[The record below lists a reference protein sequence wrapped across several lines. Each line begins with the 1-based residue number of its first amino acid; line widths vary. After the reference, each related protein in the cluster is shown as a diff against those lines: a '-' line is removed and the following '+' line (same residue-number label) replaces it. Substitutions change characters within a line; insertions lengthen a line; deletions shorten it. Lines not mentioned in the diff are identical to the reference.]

1 MADLEK
7 ITVTIKN
14 YDVQER
20 GDLDAIYSRV
30 RLEDEQGNT
39 FYFKNVVVPKYL
51 KTHGAMATEV
61 PRTWYF
67 KRTSKKSIVVLA
79 FENRDG
85 KVEFDLD
92 DIRLIARATV
102 LKGIVFSI
110 GSIPAAIIAAT
121 ATFGLGLIILPMGIW
136 YGYRNIFKLPG
147 MLSRKRLL
155 SDFAQYGIVVR

>member
-79 FENRDG
+79 FENGDG

-136 YGYRNIFKLPG
+136 YGYRNIFKLPS

-155 SDFAQYGIVVR
+155 SDFAQHGIVVR